1 MCVSRL
7 LKNRFP
13 RKKLNCGV
21 QNSLINRLVLSYK
34 RVTLIIKTRIL
45 CEPEK
50 KMSSSSDIVK
60 ALLTRII
67 FACHIIVTV
76 WWVVQ
81 VTRHEKFW
89 YLVFFDGLLCLETLF
104 SLWFRR
110 GQEFKWWV
118 KAKTTIFVY
127 DDPFYSWNFLNAT
140 LMVNKGNCDKEQWK

>member
-1 MCVSRL
+1 MCVSKL
-7 LKNRFP
+7 FKDRFA
-13 RKKLNCGV
+13 RKKNCSI
-21 QNSLINRLVLSYK
+21 QNTLILRPCFVLQACK
-34 RVTLIIKTRIL
+34 RVKLIIETSIL

-50 KMSSSSDIVK
+50 KMSSTSDIIK

-67 FACHIIVTV
+67 FASHIIVAV

-81 VTRHEKFW
+81 VTHHEKLW
-89 YLVFFDGLLCLETLF
+89 HLAFFDGLLCLETLF

-127 DDPFYSWNFLNAT
+127 DDLFQQLRFSKCNIEGKQMELR
-140 LMVNKGNCDKEQWK
+140 